1 VVNSFC
7 TTLSG
12 CQFVQPEPES
22 VNDKS
27 GNASFFQ
34 AHILSGATK

>member
-7 TTLSG
+7 TILSG

-27 GNASFFQ
+27 QNAFFFQ